1 MFKAYPLYMAPR
13 NERRSSGRGFFAN
26 LLRLLGRGGSV

>member
-13 NERRSSGRGFFAN
+13 NERGSSNRGFIAN
-26 LLRLLGRGGSV
+26 FFGFLFGTR